1 MQTPWESELAE
12 LLTELSAA
20 QDQTLEILAR
30 KRELLVAGDEE
41 GLAALAKQ
49 EETAIQDLQQCL
61 RRREQL
67 LERASTEGLPGDSIQ
82 SLAKALPSDAETGI
96 SERVGQ
102 ATLRTRLLKHHSLTN
117 WVLVQRTL
125 LHLSQML
132 EIIATRGKLQPT
144 YGKEEATHLCGALVD
159 RAA

>member
-1 MQTPWESELAE
+1 MQTPWESDLAE

-20 QDQTLEILAR
+20 QDQTLEILAK
-30 KRELLVAGDEE
+30 KRELLVAGDDE
-41 GLAALAKQ
+41 GLAALAK
-49 EETAIQDLQQCL
+49 EEEKVIQDLQQCL
-61 RRREQL
+61 SRREEL
-67 LERASTEGLPGDSIQ
+67 LQRASDEGLPGDSIQ
-82 SLAKALPSDAETGI
+82 SLAKALPSDGESGI
-96 SERVGQ
+96 SKRVGQ
-102 ATLRTRLLKHHSLTN
+102 ATLRTRLLRHHSLTN

-132 EIIATRGKLQPT
+132 EIIATRGRLQPT